1 MIIFGLAVRVILFNS
16 FYILLSAWK
25 ICSGSEY
32 DDAATSCIR
41 KLMEKQLGENFL
53 HFFFLLCFLSFFGFV
68 SFRFFLLGEL
78 FAVSSYIQTVRHKDL
93 RIGSFMVKT
102 SIKKTVNIICLKKKQ
117 TLLLLVERRKTRK
130 NINLKK
136 ILNSGLKTFQSSVS
150 VTLLRNGTWP
160 SLTDTYSL
168 KGFLRDLHRK
178 MPLEINDSVAG
189 HLSIDYTY

>member
-32 DDAATSCIR
+32 DDAATSCIIESSWKNSWER
-41 KLMEKQLGENFL
+41 IFSN
-53 HFFFLLCFLSFFGFV
+53 FFFLLCFLSFFGFV
-68 SFRFFLLGEL
+68 SFRFFPLGEL

-117 TLLLLVERRKTRK
+117 TLLLLAERRKTRK

-136 ILNSGLKTFQSSVS
+136 NSKFRPQ
-150 VTLLRNGTWP
+150 NI
-160 SLTDTYSL
+160 SL
-168 KGFLRDLHRK
+168 
-178 MPLEINDSVAG
+178 
-189 HLSIDYTY
+189 